1 MNNYVSA
8 IIGAK
13 SSIHKSCYRI
23 LNILI
28 IKSQEVQ
35 LSFGTKPVEMLDKA
49 NLNCGCT
56 IYIVQCTTTVVPCLY
71 TLAELDILVNVAV
84 AKVQRCLKSLHAGG
98 ASGCIGQQH

>member
-1 MNNYVSA
+1 MSA

-23 LNILI
+23 LNIVI

-56 IYIVQCTTTVVPCLY
+56 LYNVQSTIYNVQQCTNVVRCTMYNNRGAVCLY
-71 TLAELDILVNVAV
+71 TFADLDKLVHFAV
-84 AKVQRCLKSLHAGG
+84 AKVQ
-98 ASGCIGQQH
+98 I